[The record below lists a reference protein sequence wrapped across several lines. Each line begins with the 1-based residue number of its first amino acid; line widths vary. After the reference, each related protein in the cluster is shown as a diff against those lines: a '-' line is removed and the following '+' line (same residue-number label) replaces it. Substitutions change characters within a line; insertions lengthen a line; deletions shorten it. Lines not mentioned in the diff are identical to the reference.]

1 MPPRSCGAGAFWWSA
16 PSRYD
21 VIVARTHDSPA
32 PESWETTNLAMVATA
47 LVTAAAHRQET
58 RGSHWRDDFYIDKT
72 TGQLIIGSLLG
83 IMDPSLSYGDIE
95 NISANDVRAM
105 ERSYTVHTATGT
117 RSGTGK
123 AAATRWLDELKQD
136 VATADFL
143 GVPYADP
150 DVTAAAHA
158 GLARDVQVA
167 STQGDS
173 LLTHTFGGSPL
184 PYAWPPD
191 GFADQRTLDTF
202 FAAGET
208 TVVLDSAALPIV
220 GAQPSETP
228 SAHAQVTAQATET
241 FQALLADTE
250 LNRVVDDGAQLGADG
265 PLTVQRVMSELLMIQ
280 AERPFDQRSLVITP
294 DRRWDP
300 AASYAT
306 ALLSDSGKVP
316 WVDPVSLST
325 VAATPV
331 YDAVKRPALDYPATE
346 RALQLGHAYL
356 SGVARTKYLVET
368 FADVVAPATAQ
379 PNTNPL
385 VGSFNDGVLRLLSSA
400 WRRDPVASDKFSAD
414 LLDTVQR
421 TMNQVHIAS
430 RASSLVTLTS
440 HSGTVPVTVANDLD
454 IPVQV
459 VVKVQPDQHLVVRG
473 GRAAQVIPAHRQLPV
488 DIHATAQ
495 TSGVFGLTVQLT
507 TTSGRPYGSPVP
519 LRIRS
524 TIAAMRSLLSSSG
537 SGTPPRLSEPSS
549 IRCSFV
555 FVP

>member
-1 MPPRSCGAGAFWWSA
+1 LTVRGRLRNIGELTESGLTVQLVVSRTKVGTRGEFDGFADDPTGEPPL
-16 PSRYD
+16 D
-21 VIVARTHDSPA
+21 
-32 PESWETTNLAMVATA
+32 ATA
-47 LVTAAAHRQET
+47 PTTEQLTLPRPELTPSAGEPFTISVPVDDLQLPQAWQVYEMTVVVSADTALGHVPEGRLRTFLPWAPVGLSGTGEPTRVAWVWPLVDRPHRIDGGAWTDDDLAASVANGGRLDGLLAAADAAEHQRPPPPKPKNTRHARHGKKHQPTPPAKPKAVTAPVPVTWALDPAL
-58 RGSHWRDDFYIDKT
+58 ID
-72 TGQLIIGSLLG
+72 
-83 IMDPSLSYGDIE
+83 
-95 NISANDVRAM
+95 DVRAM

-123 AAATRWLDELKQD
+123 AAATRWLDELKWD

-167 STQGDS
+167 STQGNS

-250 LNRVVDDGAQLGADG
+250 LNRVVDDGAQPGADG

-306 ALLSDSGKVP
+306 A
-316 WVDPVSLST
+316 
-325 VAATPV
+325 
-331 YDAVKRPALDYPATE
+331 
-346 RALQLGHAYL
+346 
-356 SGVARTKYLVET
+356 
-368 FADVVAPATAQ
+368 
-379 PNTNPL
+379 
-385 VGSFNDGVLRLLSSA
+385 
-400 WRRDPVASDKFSAD
+400 
-414 LLDTVQR
+414 
-421 TMNQVHIAS
+421 
-430 RASSLVTLTS
+430 
-440 HSGTVPVTVANDLD
+440 
-454 IPVQV
+454 
-459 VVKVQPDQHLVVRG
+459 
-473 GRAAQVIPAHRQLPV
+473 
-488 DIHATAQ
+488 
-495 TSGVFGLTVQLT
+495 
-507 TTSGRPYGSPVP
+507 
-519 LRIRS
+519 
-524 TIAAMRSLLSSSG
+524 
-537 SGTPPRLSEPSS
+537 
-549 IRCSFV
+549 
-555 FVP
+555 